1 MYAVLAALRT
11 GCHPSVLVS
20 TGLADGKCSSA
31 TSRASCSAIVLMHR
45 LGCVTVIVPD
55 RFQTLEGI
63 ASDDV
68 HAWPPVAH
76 NKVLRRQVAGQVR
89 EAARWR

>member
-1 MYAVLAALRT
+1 
-11 GCHPSVLVS
+11 
-20 TGLADGKCSSA
+20 
-31 TSRASCSAIVLMHR
+31 MHR

-55 RFQTLEGI
+55 RFQTLEGL